1 MTRRLLL
8 ASVALVALFGTA
20 CEELAKSLTAEDFAI
35 ATLVNVPE
43 QEDPATKQKVPG
55 LVTFQLFFGRIDKS
69 KITTSLDGSQSAGAG
84 AFTGA
89 AGAQVKLQ
97 FTDAGGVAREINV
110 SDKGGGT
117 YQIDSQTATLLT
129 YAATDYVAQI
139 AFGGRTYRLTVKA
152 PEKAGVAEF
161 ATSAVKEWEAGK
173 EFAVTRLNAQGPA
186 RNPVAFVDLTPIANG
201 TRGSGWSNAPKDAL
215 AFFQFALADD
225 AWRADAFKIPGA
237 QFQKGN
243 AYAVTLT
250 SLERG
255 GTEPGSPA
263 LFLGS
268 VFLAGVAS
276 GGGVVVP

>member
-1 MTRRLLL
+1 MTRRILL
-8 ASVALVALFGTA
+8 ASAALIALFGTA
-20 CEELAKSLTAEDFAI
+20 CEELARSLTAEDFAI
-35 ATLVNVPE
+35 ATLVGVPE

-55 LVTFQLFFGRIDKS
+55 IVTFQLFFGRIDKS
-69 KITTSLDGSQSAGAG
+69 KITTSLDGSQTAGAG

-110 SDKGGGT
+110 SDKGAGN

-129 YAATDYVAQI
+129 YSATDYVAQI
-139 AFGGRTYRLTVKA
+139 NFGGNTYRLKVKA
-152 PEKAGVAEF
+152 PEKAGVAKF
-161 ATSAVKEWEAGK
+161 ATSAVKEWQAGK
-173 EFAVTRLNAQGPA
+173 DFTVTRLSAQGPSK
-186 RNPVAFVDLTPIANG
+186 NPVAFVDLTPIANG
-201 TRGSGWSNAPKDAL
+201 ARGSGWSNAPKDAL
-215 AFFQFALADD
+215 GFFQFALSDG
-225 AWRADAFKIPGA
+225 AWRADSFAIPGA
-237 QFQKGN
+237 QLQKGN

-255 GTEPGSPA
+255 GTETGSAA